1 MTDVLR
7 YVFVHLPDER
17 EAVPAGALTL
27 VEEGRETIA
36 SRFAYGR
43 NYLTRPKRIPVDPK
57 SLPLDSVARR
67 TAIAPLNG
75 LALFGALR
83 DATPDLWGRRVI
95 ENKLKAPPDSLP
107 ESAYLDH
114 AGDNRSG
121 ALDVRTA
128 VDARAMPGALPAS
141 VDLDHLVQAADRI
154 GDGEPVPAHLE
165 MIFVGAPTL
174 GGARPKAAI
183 RHDGRQW
190 VAKFPARQ
198 DGFNVPVIE
207 RASLE
212 LARRA
217 GIQVP
222 RTQHVRIGDGRDVML
237 IERFDRGDE
246 ASGYTKTHMVSALT
260 MLGLHE
266 HDGSAS
272 YSDLCRV
279 IEQFGVSGLIQV
291 DRMELYRRMV
301 FNILVTNDDDHLRNH
316 AFLYDATG
324 GGWRLS
330 PLYDVVPR
338 PMLGTDRYLAIG
350 VGAQGRLATLDNA
363 LSQCEQFGLSKPE
376 AAEVITSMI
385 ATVGSWRDAF
395 EALGVSARECDRVA
409 TAFRRAA
416 DIGMKHV
423 EAVAGA

>member
-7 YVFVHLPDER
+7 YVFAHLPGER

-27 VEEGRETIA
+27 VEEGRETLA

-43 NYLTRPKRIPVDPK
+43 NYLARPKRIPVDPK
-57 SLPLDSVARR
+57 SLPLDASARR
-67 TAIAPLNG
+67 TTITPANG
-75 LALFGALR
+75 LVLFGALR
-83 DATPDLWGRRVI
+83 DASPDLWGRRVI
-95 ENKLKAPPDSLP
+95 ENKLRAPPDSLP

-114 AGDNRSG
+114 AGDNRTG

-128 VDARAMPGALPAS
+128 VNARAMPGPLPGS

-154 GDGEPVPAHLE
+154 ADGEPVPAHLE
-165 MIFVGAPTL
+165 MIFLGAPTL
-174 GGARPKAAI
+174 GGARPKSAI

-190 VAKFPARQ
+190 VAKFPARN

-212 LARRA
+212 LARQA

-222 RTQHVRIGDGRDVML
+222 RTQHVKLGDGRDVML

-246 ASGYTKTHMVSALT
+246 AEGYPKTHMVSALT

-266 HDGSAS
+266 LDRNAS
-272 YSDLCRV
+272 YVDLCRV
-279 IEQFGVSGLIQV
+279 IEQFGVSGQIQA
-291 DRMELYRRMV
+291 DRTELYRRMV
-301 FNILVTNDDDHLRNH
+301 FNILITNDDDHLRNH

-338 PMLGTDRYLAIG
+338 PMLGTERFLAISI
-350 VGAQGRLATLDNA
+350 GAQGRLATLDNA
-363 LSQCEQFGLSKPE
+363 LSQCAQFGLSKP
-376 AAEVITSMI
+376 AAVEIITSI
-385 ATVGSWRDAF
+385 VAVVRSWRVAF
-395 EALGVSARECDRVA
+395 EALGVATRECDRVA

-416 DIGMKHV
+416 DIGMKQV
-423 EAVAGA
+423 EAARP

>member
-7 YVFVHLPDER
+7 YVFVHLPGER

-27 VEEGRETIA
+27 VEEGRETLA

-43 NYLTRPKRIPVDPK
+43 NYLVRPKRIPVDPK
-57 SLPLDSVARR
+57 SLPLDSSARR
-67 TAIAPLNG
+67 TAITPLNG

-83 DATPDLWGRRVI
+83 DATPDSWGRRVI

-114 AGDNRSG
+114 AGDHRTG
-121 ALDVRTA
+121 ALDVRTEL
-128 VDARAMPGALPAS
+128 DAPAMPGALPTS

-154 GDGEPVPAHLE
+154 ADGEPVPAHLE
-165 MIFVGAPTL
+165 MIFLGAPSL

-183 RHDGRQW
+183 QHGGRQW

-212 LARRA
+212 LARQA

-222 RTQHVRIGDGRDVML
+222 RTQHVRLGDGRDVML

-246 ASGYTKTHMVSALT
+246 AAGYPRTHMVSALT

-266 HDGSAS
+266 HDRSAS
-272 YSDLCRV
+272 YADLCRV
-279 IEQFGVSGLIQV
+279 IEQFGASGQV
-291 DRMELYRRMV
+291 QSDRTELYRRMV

-316 AFLYDATG
+316 AFLYDATR

-338 PMLGTDRYLAIG
+338 PMLGTERYLAIG

-363 LSQCEQFGLSKPE
+363 LSQCEQFGLSKPDAVE
-376 AAEVITSMI
+376 IITSI
-385 ATVGSWRDAF
+385 VAAVRPWRDAF
-395 EALGVSARECDRVA
+395 EDLGVSARECDRVA
-409 TAFRRAA
+409 TAFRRVG
-416 DIGMKHV
+416 DIGMERI
-423 EAVAGA
+423 EAAAGP

>member
-1 MTDVLR
+1 MPDVLR
-7 YVFVHLPDER
+7 YVFVHMPGDR
-17 EAVPAGALTL
+17 DAVPAGALTL
-27 VEEGRETIA
+27 VEEGRETLA

-43 NYLTRPKRIPVDPK
+43 NYLARPKRIPVDPK
-57 SLPLDSVARR
+57 SLPLDSSALGKEVAPVN
-67 TAIAPLNG
+67 A

-95 ENKLKAPPDSLP
+95 ENKLNAPPDSLP

-114 AGDNRSG
+114 AGGNRTG
-121 ALDVRTA
+121 ALDVRMELNA
-128 VDARAMPGALPAS
+128 SAMPGALPTS
-141 VDLDHLVQAADRI
+141 IDLDHLVQAADRI
-154 GDGEPVPAHLE
+154 ADGEPVPAHLE
-165 MIFVGAPTL
+165 MIFLGAPTL

-183 RHDGRQW
+183 RHNGRQW

-212 LARRA
+212 LARQA
-217 GIQVP
+217 GMQVP
-222 RTQHVRIGDGRDVML
+222 RTQHVQLGDGRDVML

-246 ASGYTKTHMVSALT
+246 AAGYPRTHMVSALT

-266 HDGSAS
+266 QDRGAS
-272 YSDLCRV
+272 YADLCRV
-279 IEQFGVSGLIQV
+279 IEQFGVNGQV
-291 DRMELYRRMV
+291 QADRTELYRRMV

-338 PMLGTDRYLAIG
+338 PMLGTERYLAIG
-350 VGAQGRLATLDNA
+350 IGAQGRLATLDNA
-363 LSQCEQFGLSKPE
+363 LSQCEQFGLTKPDAVE
-376 AAEVITSMI
+376 IITSMV
-385 ATVGSWRDAF
+385 AAVSSWRDAF
-395 EALGVSARECDRVA
+395 EALGVSTRECDRVA
-409 TAFRRAA
+409 TAFRRVEE
-416 DIGMKHV
+416 IGMEIV
-423 EAVAGA
+423 EAAARR